1 MTPFTNRDPRAVK
14 QRPGYA
20 DDTWVDRPARL
31 RAAVAPAR
39 TRAAAARA
47 AGLLLVLAM
56 VAGLSGQSLQVAH
69 ADAELDQARADAHAA
84 AAEVD
89 ALAPGVENAL
99 RRFDVA
105 MAELGSGVSRS
116 ISAEQAADLAA
127 MQSAAD
133 RRTAGTRIRALYM
146 AGGSTALVA
155 SILSADGATDALR
168 RVAYVQRL
176 VSVGVADAA
185 AGQARTEDLRARAA
199 GLQQAAAA
207 RTTTVADVQR
217 RYDDLVTALATATD
231 RLARL
236 SSRAHGLAEAQA
248 AAARI
253 AALNAQVDAA
263 GAAQVSTA
271 HASDVV
277 PADYLTLYHSAA
289 RTCPGMS
296 WTLLAAIGQV
306 ESGHGANTS
315 SSYAGAQGPMQFLPA
330 TFHSYAVDG
339 DHDGATDIQSPPDAI
354 FTAARYLCANGAGRD
369 ENSTARA
376 VWHYN
381 HADWYVA
388 LVIKLAGQYAA
399 KDVPAAG

>member
-1 MTPFTNRDPRAVK
+1 MVKPR
-14 QRPGYA
+14 RGRA
-20 DDTWVDRPARL
+20 DDTGVDRPACL
-31 RAAVAPAR
+31 RAVPR
-39 TRAAAARA
+39 TLALASSSALALCL
-47 AGLLLVLAM
+47 AGLP
-56 VAGLSGQSLQVAH
+56 LSSAH
-69 ADAELDQARADAHAA
+69 ADTELDRARAQAHAA
-84 AAEVD
+84 AAQVD
-89 ALAPGVENAL
+89 AVAPEVEKAL
-99 RRFDVA
+99 RRWDAA

-127 MQSAAD
+127 ARAAAD

-155 SILSADGATDALR
+155 SVLGADGATDALR
-168 RVAYVQRL
+168 RMAYVQRL
-176 VSVGVADAA
+176 VSVGMADAA
-185 AGQARTEDLRARAA
+185 AGQARTDDLRARAA
-199 GLQQAAAA
+199 ELQEAAAA
-207 RTTTVADVQR
+207 TTTTVAEVQR
-217 RYDDLVTALATATD
+217 RYDALATALATATT

-236 SSRAHGLAEAQA
+236 SSRARGLAEAQS

-263 GAAQVSTA
+263 GAARVSTA

-330 TFHSYAVDG
+330 TFDSYAVDG
-339 DHDGATDIQSPPDAI
+339 DHDGATDIQSPADAI
-354 FTAARYLCANGAGRD
+354 FTAAHYLCANGAGRD
-369 ENSTARA
+369 DKSTARA

-399 KDVPAAG
+399 ADVPAGG